1 MTSNKKLMSY
11 KDSVE
16 LSDRVEKST
25 RLVSK
30 YPDYV
35 PVIVESSDINLLNS
49 LKKKK
54 YLVPRD
60 SKVSHLM
67 QTIRT
72 KITLDKG
79 KALFIFIDNKIVCPG
94 DLIGDLYDS
103 YKKNNKIRSDSDNF
117 FYVYLQW
124 ENTFG

>member
-1 MTSNKKLMSY
+1 MSY

-16 LSDRVEKST
+16 LSERIEKST

-54 YLVPRD
+54 YLVPKD

-67 QTIRT
+67 QIIRT
-72 KITLDKG
+72 KIILDKG
-79 KALFIFIDNKIVCPG
+79 KALFIFIDNKIVCPSEI
-94 DLIGDLYDS
+94 IGDLYDS
-103 YKKNNKIRSDSDNF
+103 YKRNNKIRSDSDNF
-117 FYVYLQW
+117 FYIHLQW

>member
-1 MTSNKKLMSY
+1 MSY

-16 LSDRVEKST
+16 LSDRIEKST
-25 RLVSK
+25 RLISK

-35 PVIVESSDINLLNS
+35 PVIVESSDIDLLNS

-54 YLVPRD
+54 YLVPID

-67 QTIRT
+67 QTIRQ

-103 YKKNNKIRSDSDNF
+103 YKRDNKIRYDSDNF
-117 FYVYLQW
+117 FYIYLQC